1 MTGISLWLARARLS
15 ARTGNAW
22 LDALAITAFTV
33 STWLALTVAGGT
45 YMFYQRRFHPP
56 AEYVEFFRA
65 SLDTT
70 GELTAGGSEMLEY
83 MLNRYFSLAVIA
95 CILLVI
101 PISSLGASAARLG
114 ARGRSRRLATLRL
127 MGMTSG
133 EVTRIAL
140 VESVIQTVVG
150 MVLGTALWFL
160 SLLAWPAVT
169 FQLASIKPGEM
180 VLPPRLMVVVLV
192 AVFLISVLSTIAGL
206 ARVRISPL
214 GVARRSGPSP
224 AHWVTVGFLA
234 VSLAMFL
241 YIQGDLTGRRIGD
254 LSYVV
259 MPLVVVGVTVL
270 SIYLAGPYFLQVL
283 ARPLLLGAGPARMI
297 GARRIIDD
305 PRRAWR
311 SIAGLVFLI
320 FVTTVVTSLERVALG
335 DENETLMVIDI
346 RTGAII
352 TVAIG
357 FIVAACSTVMNQS
370 SEIVDRASELRAL
383 DAAGFP
389 RKTMRAVRM
398 HQAFIPLVISSIL
411 AIALAFVLLIP
422 VMREEEVTLMSLRW
436 VALIIAMG
444 FVLIGAAVAA
454 STPLERR
461 VLGAQRRRN
470 D

>member
-1 MTGISLWLARARLS
+1 MRLARARLS
-15 ARTGNAW
+15 SRTGNGW
-22 LDALAITAFTV
+22 LDALAIIAFTL

-45 YMFYQRRFHPP
+45 YMFHQRRSAPP
-56 AEYVEFFRA
+56 ADYA
-65 SLDTT
+65 
-70 GELTAGGSEMLEY
+70 ELFNADQGAPGGLAPGADEMLQY
-83 MLNRYFSLAVIA
+83 MLNRYFALAVIA

-101 PISSLGASAARLG
+101 PIFSLGASAARLG

-127 MGMTSG
+127 VGMTSG

-150 MVLGTALWFL
+150 MVLGTALWFI
-160 SLLAWPAVT
+160 SLPAWRAVS
-169 FQLASIKPGEM
+169 FQLTPIQAREM
-180 VLPPRLMVVVLV
+180 LLPPRLMAAVLA
-192 AVFLISVLSTIAGL
+192 AVFLISVISTIVGL

-224 AHWVTVGFLA
+224 AHWAAVAFLVA
-234 VSLAMFL
+234 SLAMFL
-241 YIQGDLTGRRIGD
+241 YIQRDLTGRRLGD
-254 LSYVV
+254 MSYIVL
-259 MPLVVVGVTVL
+259 PLVVVGVTVL
-270 SIYLAGPYFLQVL
+270 SIYFAGPYFLQML

-320 FVTTVVTSLERVALG
+320 FVTTVVTSLERVAVG
-335 DENETLMVIDI
+335 GEDETLMVIDI

-352 TVAIG
+352 TVVIG

-370 SEIVDRASELRAL
+370 AEIVDRAGELRAL

-389 RKTMRAVRM
+389 RETMRAVRL
-398 HQAFIPLVISSIL
+398 HQAFIPLCTSSIL
-411 AIALAFVLLIP
+411 AIALGFIVLIP
-422 VMREEEVTLMSLRW
+422 VMREEEVTFAALRW
-436 VALIIAMG
+436 VALIVALGFALIA
-444 FVLIGAAVAA
+444 LAVAA